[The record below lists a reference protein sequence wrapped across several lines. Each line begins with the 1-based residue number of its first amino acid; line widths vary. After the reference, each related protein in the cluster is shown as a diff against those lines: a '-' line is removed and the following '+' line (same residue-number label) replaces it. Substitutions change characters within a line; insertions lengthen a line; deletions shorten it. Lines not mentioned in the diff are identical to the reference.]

1 MNWFQVLQWESGPF
15 AELARD
21 AESKSR
27 ALQAAGED
35 LNAQLN
41 SVTGRGKAV
50 SAARQALKERISEIE
65 KQVNYLISVS
75 EIASAGVDG
84 IDDIRADIEDI
95 QQLLTSWP
103 IHVDTSGVVSFVGS
117 IIDSVQ
123 SFVTHPQEM
132 VKTIGDR
139 IGKVL
144 GKATALEIKLATMI
158 GALALGVFN
167 NRVNYS
173 ASGAS
178 KPTLPPAGASE
189 QEVASWWSQQS
200 EANKKWLIE
209 HYPEKIGNLNGVDGA
224 SRNKANRIVLDQ
236 KLTDL
241 PGEIARLDAEAAD
254 APSPFIRNA
263 LLQRKA
269 KLQHELDELEVIKK
283 TLDKTDKPHVRL
295 DDDGKAVTVEK
306 GDNIPRQLLGLD
318 TSGRNVK
325 AIVAQGDVDTA
336 DHVGVVVPGLHT
348 NVQNTLN
355 AYDSR
360 SANMLAQAKRQAKP
374 GETVA
379 MVEYLGYDAPQIE
392 IEAASTDYAKN
403 GAPGLAG
410 FLNGMDASRE
420 HGAGDAHMTLFG
432 HSYGSTTSG
441 MAATLV
447 NEGVV
452 DDIVLAGSPGAG
464 VEDTAEYHVPEGH
477 AWVSAAPYQ
486 YDMVQG
492 MGSMFGFGKNPDWAD
507 GFNRLSGDVGPG
519 PSGFSPFGQHMD
531 YFKDQTRAQY
541 EIAGVIAG
549 AGKK

>member
-27 ALQAAGED
+27 ALQAAGDD

-41 SVTGRGKAV
+41 SLTGRGKAV
-50 SAARQALKERISEIE
+50 TAARQALKERISEIE

-95 QQLLTSWP
+95 QQAVSSSP
-103 IHVDTSGVVSFVGS
+103 IHIDTSGVVSFIGS
-117 IIDSVQ
+117 LLDTAQ
-123 SFVTHPQEM
+123 SFVQHP
-132 VKTIGDR
+132 VKMLEIVADR
-139 IGKVL
+139 VKNVL
-144 GKATALEIKLATMI
+144 AKATALEIKLATMI
-158 GALALGVFN
+158 GALGLGVFN
-167 NRVNYS
+167 NHVNYS

-178 KPTLPPAGASE
+178 RPTLPPAGASE
-189 QEVASWWSQQS
+189 QQVASWWSQQS
-200 EANKKWLIE
+200 DANKKWLIE

-236 KLTDL
+236 KLADL

-269 KLQHELDELEVIKK
+269 KLEHELNELTVVQQ
-283 TLDKTDKPHVRL
+283 TLNKGADPDTGEGG
-295 DDDGKAVTVEK
+295 DGV
-306 GDNIPRQLLGLD
+306 PRQLLGLD

-348 NVQNTLN
+348 NVGKNLD
-355 AYDSR
+355 AYDNR
-360 SANMLAQAKRQAKP
+360 ATDLYKNAKLQTKR

-379 MVEYLGYDAPQIE
+379 MVEYLGYDAPQVE
-392 IEAASTDYAKN
+392 LEAITTKYAEE
-403 GAPGLAG
+403 GAVGLAG

-420 HGAGDAHMTLFG
+420 HGAGDTHITLFG

-447 NEGVV
+447 NDGVV

-464 VEDTAEYHVPEGH
+464 VQHVSEYHVPEGH
-477 AWVSAAPYQ
+477 AWVSAAPYA

-492 MGSMFGFGKNPDWAD
+492 LGTDFNFGKNPDTMG
-507 GFNRLSGDVGPG
+507 GFNRLSGNVGPAPDEYDPVG
-519 PSGFSPFGQHMD
+519 LHME
-531 YFKDQTRAQY
+531 YFTDKTQAQY
-541 EIAGVIAG
+541 EIAGVMAG

>member
-27 ALQAAGED
+27 ALQAAGDD

-41 SVTGRGKAV
+41 SLTGRGKAV
-50 SAARQALKERISEIE
+50 TAVQQVLKDRISEIE

-75 EIASAGVDG
+75 EIASEAVDG

-95 QQLLTSWP
+95 QQAISSSP
-103 IHVDTSGVVSFVGS
+103 IHIDTSGVVSFIGS
-117 IIDSVQ
+117 LLDTAQ
-123 SFVTHPQEM
+123 SFVQHP
-132 VKTIGDR
+132 VKMLEIVADR
-139 IGKVL
+139 VKNVL
-144 GKATALEIKLATMI
+144 AKATALEIKLATMI
-158 GALALGVFN
+158 GALGLGVFN
-167 NRVNYS
+167 NHVNYS

-236 KLTDL
+236 KLADL
-241 PGEIARLDAEAAD
+241 PGEIARLDAEAAN
-254 APSPFIRNA
+254 APSPAAREKI
-263 LLQRKA
+263 LERKA
-269 KLQHELDELEVIKK
+269 KLQHELDELTVVQQTLKK
-283 TLDKTDKPHVRL
+283 GTDPTTGKGG
-295 DDDGKAVTVEK
+295 DGV
-306 GDNIPRQLLGLD
+306 PRQLLGLD

-348 NVQNTLN
+348 NVGKNLD
-355 AYDSR
+355 AYDNR
-360 SANMLAQAKRQAKP
+360 ATDLYKNAKLQTKP

-379 MVEYLGYDAPQIE
+379 MVEYLGYDAPQVE
-392 IEAASTDYAKN
+392 PEAITTKYAEE
-403 GAPGLAG
+403 GAVGLAG

-420 HGAGDAHMTLFG
+420 HGAGDTHITLFG

-464 VEDTAEYHVPEGH
+464 VQHVSEYHVPEGH
-477 AWVSAAPYQ
+477 AWVSAAPYP
-486 YDMVQG
+486 YDVVQG
-492 MGSMFGFGKNPDWAD
+492 LGTDFNFGKNPDTMG
-507 GFNRLSGDVGPG
+507 GFNRLSGDVGPAPAKYDPVG
-519 PSGFSPFGQHMD
+519 LHME
-531 YFKDQTRAQY
+531 YFTDKTQAQY
-541 EIAGVIAG
+541 EIAGVMAG

>member
-41 SVTGRGKAV
+41 SLTGRGKAV
-50 SAARQALKERISEIE
+50 TAARQALKERISEIE

-139 IGKVL
+139 IGKVI
-144 GKATALEIKLATMI
+144 GKATALELKLGLMI
-158 GALALGVFN
+158 GTLALGVFN
-167 NRVNYS
+167 NHVNYS

-283 TLDKTDKPHVRL
+283 TLDKTL
-295 DDDGKAVTVEK
+295 DDPKTGKK
-306 GDNIPRQLLGLD
+306 GDGVPRQLLGLD

-348 NVQNTLN
+348 NVEKTLN
-355 AYDSR
+355 DYDDRAYYMKK
-360 SANMLAQAKRQAKP
+360 AAENQAKN
-374 GETVA
+374 GESVA

-420 HGAGDAHMTLFG
+420 HGAGDTHITLFG

-507 GFNRLSGDVGPG
+507 GFNRLSGDVGPA

-531 YFKDQTRAQY
+531 YFKDQTQAQY

-549 AGKK
+549 VGKK

>member
-27 ALQAAGED
+27 ALQAVGDD

-41 SVTGRGKAV
+41 SITGRGKAV
-50 SAARQALKERISEIE
+50 TAARQALKERISEIE

-95 QQLLTSWP
+95 QQAVSSSP
-103 IHVDTSGVVSFVGS
+103 IHIDTSGVVSFFGS
-117 IIDSVQ
+117 LLDSAQ
-123 SFVTHPQEM
+123 SFVQHP
-132 VKTIGDR
+132 VKMLEIVADR
-139 IGKVL
+139 VKNVL
-144 GKATALEIKLATMI
+144 AKATALEIKLATMI
-158 GALALGVFN
+158 GALGLGVFN
-167 NRVNYS
+167 NHVNYS

-178 KPTLPPAGASE
+178 RPTLPPAGASE
-189 QEVASWWSQQS
+189 QQVASWWSQQS
-200 EANKKWLIE
+200 DANKKWLIE

-236 KLTDL
+236 KLADL
-241 PGEIARLDAEAAD
+241 PGEIARLDAEAAN
-254 APSPFIRNA
+254 APSPAAREKI
-263 LLQRKA
+263 LERKA
-269 KLQHELDELEVIKK
+269 KLQHELDELTVVQQ
-283 TLDKTDKPHVRL
+283 TLNKGADPDTGKGG
-295 DDDGKAVTVEK
+295 DGV
-306 GDNIPRQLLGLD
+306 PRQLLGLD

-348 NVQNTLN
+348 NVGKNLD
-355 AYDSR
+355 AYDNR
-360 SANMLAQAKRQAKP
+360 ATDLYKNAKLQTKP

-379 MVEYLGYDAPQIE
+379 MVEYLGYDAPQVE
-392 IEAASTDYAKN
+392 IEAAITTYAEE
-403 GAPGLAG
+403 GARGLSG

-420 HGAGDAHMTLFG
+420 HGAGDTHITLFG

-441 MAATLV
+441 IAATLV
-447 NEGVV
+447 NDGVV

-464 VEDTAEYHVPEGH
+464 VQHVSEYHVPEGH
-477 AWVSAAPYQ
+477 AWVSAAPYA
-486 YDMVQG
+486 YDVVQG
-492 MGSMFGFGKNPDWAD
+492 LGTDFNFGKNPDTMG
-507 GFNRLSGDVGPG
+507 GFNRLSGDVGPVPAKYDPVG
-519 PSGFSPFGQHMD
+519 LHME
-531 YFKDQTRAQY
+531 YFTDKTQAQY

>member
-41 SVTGRGKAV
+41 SLTGRGKAV
-50 SAARQALKERISEIE
+50 TAARQALKERISEIE

-158 GALALGVFN
+158 GALGLGVFN
-167 NRVNYS
+167 NHVNYS

-241 PGEIARLDAEAAD
+241 PGEIARLDAAAAD

-269 KLQHELDELEVIKK
+269 KLQHELNELEVVKT
-283 TLDKTDKPHVRL
+283 TLDKTL
-295 DDDGKAVTVEK
+295 DDPQTGKK
-306 GDNIPRQLLGLD
+306 GDGVPRQLLGLD

-348 NVQNTLN
+348 NVEKTLN
-355 AYDSR
+355 DYDDR
-360 SANMLAQAKRQAKP
+360 AGLLRNNALRQVKP

-441 MAATLV
+441 MAAALV

-507 GFNRLSGDVGPG
+507 GFNRLSGDVGPA

-531 YFKDQTRAQY
+531 YFKDQTQAQY

>member
-27 ALQAAGED
+27 ALQAVGDD

-41 SVTGRGKAV
+41 SLTGRGKAV
-50 SAARQALKERISEIE
+50 TAARQALKERISEIE

-158 GALALGVFN
+158 GALGLGVFN
-167 NRVNYS
+167 NHLNYS

-241 PGEIARLDAEAAD
+241 PGEIARLDAAAAD

-269 KLQHELDELEVIKK
+269 KLQHELNELEVVKT
-283 TLDKTDKPHVRL
+283 TLDKTL
-295 DDDGKAVTVEK
+295 DDPQTGKK
-306 GDNIPRQLLGLD
+306 GDGVPRQLLGLD

-348 NVQNTLN
+348 NVEKTLN
-355 AYDSR
+355 DYDDR
-360 SANMLAQAKRQAKP
+360 AGLLRNNALRQVKP

-441 MAATLV
+441 MAAALV

-507 GFNRLSGDVGPG
+507 GFNRLSGDVGPA

-531 YFKDQTRAQY
+531 YFKDQTQAQY

>member
-27 ALQAAGED
+27 ALQAVGDD

-41 SVTGRGKAV
+41 SLTGTGKTVTAV
-50 SAARQALKERISEIE
+50 QQALKDRISEIE

-95 QQLLTSWP
+95 QQELTSSP
-103 IHVDTSGVVSFVGS
+103 IHIDTSGVVSFVGS
-117 IIDSVQ
+117 LVDSAQ
-123 SFVTHPQEM
+123 SLVTHPLEM
-132 VKTIGDR
+132 VSIIADR
-139 IGKVL
+139 VSSVL
-144 GKATALEIKLATMI
+144 AKATALEIKLATMI
-158 GALALGVFN
+158 GTLGLGVFN
-167 NRVNYS
+167 NHVNYS

-178 KPTLPPAGASE
+178 KPTLPPAFASE

-209 HYPEKIGNLNGVDGA
+209 NYPEKIGNLNGVDGT
-224 SRNKANRIVLDQ
+224 SRDKANRIVLNQ

-241 PGEIARLDAEAAD
+241 PGEIERLDAEAAD
-254 APSPFIRNA
+254 APSPFMRNA
-263 LLQRKA
+263 ILEKKA
-269 KLQHELDELEVIKK
+269 KLQHELDELKVVQQ
-283 TLDKTDKPHVRL
+283 TLNKGADPTTGKGG
-295 DDDGKAVTVEK
+295 DGV
-306 GDNIPRQLLGLD
+306 PRQLLGLD
-318 TSGRNVK
+318 SSGRNLK
-325 AIVAQGDVDTA
+325 AIVAQGNVDTA
-336 DHVGVVVPGLHT
+336 DHVGVVVPGLNT
-348 NVQNTLN
+348 NVENTLDD
-355 AYDSR
+355 YDNRASAMMR
-360 SANMLAQAKRQAKP
+360 SARNQVKT

-379 MVEYLGYDAPQIE
+379 MVEYLGYDAPQNKLE
-392 IEAASTDYAKN
+392 VLGTGYAED
-403 GAPGLAG
+403 GAVGLAG
-410 FLNGMDASRE
+410 FLNGVDASRE
-420 HGAGDAHMTLFG
+420 HGAGDAHITLFG

-464 VEDTAEYHVPEGH
+464 VQNVSEYHVPQGH
-477 AWVSAAPYQ
+477 AWVSAAPYA
-486 YDMVQG
+486 YDVVQG
-492 MGSMFGFGKNPDWAD
+492 LGTDFNFGKNPDTMG
-507 GFNRLSGDVGPG
+507 GFNRLSGDVGPA
-519 PSGFSPFGQHMD
+519 PDEYDPFGLHME
-531 YFKDQTRAQY
+531 YFKEKTQAQY

>member
-1 MNWFQVLQWESGPF
+1 MNWFQVLQWESAPL

-27 ALQAAGED
+27 ELQAAGEE

-41 SVTGRGKAV
+41 SLTGSGKTVTAV
-50 SAARQALKERISEIE
+50 QQAISKRISEID
-65 KQVNYLISVS
+65 KQVNYLISVG

-117 IIDSVQ
+117 IVDSVQ
-123 SFVTHPQEM
+123 SLVTHPQEM

-144 GKATALEIKLATMI
+144 GKATALEVKLVAMM
-158 GALALGVFN
+158 AALGLGIFD

-178 KPTLPPAGASE
+178 KPSLPPAVASE

-200 EANKKWLIE
+200 DANKKWLIE
-209 HYPEKIGNLNGVDGA
+209 NYPEKIGNLNGVDA
-224 SRNKANRIVLDQ
+224 TSRDKANRIVLDQ
-236 KLTDL
+236 KLNDL
-241 PGEIARLDAEAAD
+241 PGQIDKLDEEAAN
-254 APSPFIRNA
+254 APLPFIRNA
-263 LLQRKA
+263 ILGKKA
-269 KLQHELDELEVIKK
+269 KLQHELDELKVVNETLKRGPDPK
-283 TLDKTDKPHVRL
+283 TGAQG
-295 DDDGKAVTVEK
+295 DG
-306 GDNIPRQLLGLD
+306 IPRQLLGLD
-318 TSGRNVK
+318 SSGRNLK
-325 AIVAQGDVDTA
+325 AIVAQGNVDTA
-336 DHVGVVVPGLHT
+336 DHVGVIVPGLHT
-348 NVQNTLN
+348 NVQNTLGD
-355 AYDSR
+355 YDDR
-360 SANMLAQAKRQAKP
+360 SASMLDKAKRQVKP

-392 IEAASTDYAKN
+392 IEAASTDYAKK

-410 FLNGMDASRE
+410 FLNGVDASRE
-420 HGAGDAHMTLFG
+420 HGAGDAHITLFG

-507 GFNRLSGDVGPG
+507 GFNRLSGDVGPA

>member
-27 ALQAAGED
+27 ALQVAGED

-41 SVTGRGKAV
+41 SLTGRGKAV
-50 SAARQALKERISEIE
+50 TAARQALKERISEIE

-139 IGKVL
+139 IGKVI
-144 GKATALEIKLATMI
+144 GKATALELKLGLMI
-158 GALALGVFN
+158 GALGLGVFN
-167 NRVNYS
+167 NHVNYS

-200 EANKKWLIE
+200 DANKKWLIE

-269 KLQHELDELEVIKK
+269 KLQHELKELEVVKT
-283 TLDKTDKPHVRL
+283 TLDKTL
-295 DDDGKAVTVEK
+295 DDPKTGKK
-306 GDNIPRQLLGLD
+306 GDGVPRQLLGLD

-348 NVQNTLN
+348 NVEKTLN
-355 AYDSR
+355 DYDDRAYYMKK
-360 SANMLAQAKRQAKP
+360 AAENQAKN
-374 GETVA
+374 GESVA

-420 HGAGDAHMTLFG
+420 HGAGDTHITLFG

-549 AGKK
+549 VGKK

>member
-27 ALQAAGED
+27 ALQAVGDD

-41 SVTGRGKAV
+41 SLTGRGKAV
-50 SAARQALKERISEIE
+50 TAARQALKERISEIE

-75 EIASAGVDG
+75 EIASEAVDG

-95 QQLLTSWP
+95 QQAVSSSP
-103 IHVDTSGVVSFVGS
+103 IHIDTSGVVSFLGS
-117 IIDSVQ
+117 LLDTAQ
-123 SFVTHPQEM
+123 SFAQHP
-132 VKTIGDR
+132 VKMLEIVADR
-139 IGKVL
+139 VKNVL
-144 GKATALEIKLATMI
+144 AKATALEIKLATMI
-158 GALALGVFN
+158 GALGLGVFN
-167 NRVNYS
+167 NHVNYS

-236 KLTDL
+236 KLADL
-241 PGEIARLDAEAAD
+241 PGEIARLDAEAAN
-254 APSPFIRNA
+254 APSPAAREKI
-263 LLQRKA
+263 LERKA
-269 KLQHELDELEVIKK
+269 KLQHELDELTVVQQTLKK
-283 TLDKTDKPHVRL
+283 GADPDTGKGG
-295 DDDGKAVTVEK
+295 DGV
-306 GDNIPRQLLGLD
+306 PRQLLGLD

-336 DHVGVVVPGLHT
+336 DHVGVVVPGLNT
-348 NVQNTLN
+348 NVKNTLDD
-355 AYDSR
+355 YDNRASAMMR
-360 SANMLAQAKRQAKP
+360 SAINQVKT

-379 MVEYLGYDAPQIE
+379 MVEYLGYDAPQNKLE
-392 IEAASTDYAKN
+392 VLGTGYAEE
-403 GAPGLAG
+403 GAVGLAG

-464 VEDTAEYHVPEGH
+464 VQHVSEYHVPEGH
-477 AWVSAAPYQ
+477 AWVSAAPYP
-486 YDMVQG
+486 YDVVQG
-492 MGSMFGFGKNPDWAD
+492 LGTDFNFGKNPDTMG
-507 GFNRLSGDVGPG
+507 GFNRLSGDVGPAPANYDPVG
-519 PSGFSPFGQHMD
+519 LHME
-531 YFKDQTRAQY
+531 YFTEKTQAQY

>member
-27 ALQAAGED
+27 ALQAAGDD

-41 SVTGRGKAV
+41 SLTGRGKAV
-50 SAARQALKERISEIE
+50 TAARQALKERISEIE

-95 QQLLTSWP
+95 QQAVSSSP
-103 IHVDTSGVVSFVGS
+103 IHIDTSGVVSFIGS
-117 IIDSVQ
+117 LLDTAQ
-123 SFVTHPQEM
+123 SFVQHP
-132 VKTIGDR
+132 VKMLEIVADR
-139 IGKVL
+139 VKNVL
-144 GKATALEIKLATMI
+144 AKATALEIKLATMI
-158 GALALGVFN
+158 GALGLGVFN
-167 NRVNYS
+167 NHVNYS

-178 KPTLPPAGASE
+178 RPTLPPAGASE
-189 QEVASWWSQQS
+189 QQVASWWSQQS
-200 EANKKWLIE
+200 DANKKWLIE

-236 KLTDL
+236 KLADL

-263 LLQRKA
+263 LLLRKA
-269 KLQHELDELEVIKK
+269 KLEHELNELTVVQQ
-283 TLDKTDKPHVRL
+283 TLNKGADPDTGEGG
-295 DDDGKAVTVEK
+295 DGV
-306 GDNIPRQLLGLD
+306 PRQLLGLD

-348 NVQNTLN
+348 NVGKNLD
-355 AYDSR
+355 AYDNR
-360 SANMLAQAKRQAKP
+360 ATDLYKNAKLQTKP

-379 MVEYLGYDAPQIE
+379 MVEYLGYDAPQVE
-392 IEAASTDYAKN
+392 LEAITTKYAEE
-403 GAPGLAG
+403 GAVGLAG

-420 HGAGDAHMTLFG
+420 HGAGDTHITLFG

-447 NEGVV
+447 NDGVV

-464 VEDTAEYHVPEGH
+464 VQHVSEYHVPEGH
-477 AWVSAAPYQ
+477 AWVSAAPYA

-492 MGSMFGFGKNPDWAD
+492 LGTDFNFGKNPDTMG
-507 GFNRLSGDVGPG
+507 GFNRLSGNVGPAPDEYDPVG
-519 PSGFSPFGQHMD
+519 LHME
-531 YFKDQTRAQY
+531 YFTDKTQAQY
-541 EIAGVIAG
+541 EIAGVMAG

>member
-21 AESKSR
+21 AESKSC
-27 ALQAAGED
+27 ALQAAGDD

-41 SVTGRGKAV
+41 SLTGRGKAV
-50 SAARQALKERISEIE
+50 TAARQALKERISEIE

-95 QQLLTSWP
+95 QQAVSSSP
-103 IHVDTSGVVSFVGS
+103 IHIDTSGVVSFIGS
-117 IIDSVQ
+117 LLDTAQ
-123 SFVTHPQEM
+123 SFVQHP
-132 VKTIGDR
+132 VKMLEIVADR
-139 IGKVL
+139 VKNVL
-144 GKATALEIKLATMI
+144 AKATALEIKLATMI
-158 GALALGVFN
+158 GALGLGVFN
-167 NRVNYS
+167 NHVNYS

-178 KPTLPPAGASE
+178 RPTLPPAGASE
-189 QEVASWWSQQS
+189 QQVASWWSQQS
-200 EANKKWLIE
+200 DANKKWLIE

-236 KLTDL
+236 KLADL

-269 KLQHELDELEVIKK
+269 KLEHELNELTVVQQ
-283 TLDKTDKPHVRL
+283 TLNKGADPDTGEGG
-295 DDDGKAVTVEK
+295 DGV
-306 GDNIPRQLLGLD
+306 PRQLLGLD

-348 NVQNTLN
+348 NVGKNLD
-355 AYDSR
+355 AYDNR
-360 SANMLAQAKRQAKP
+360 ATDLYKNAKLQTKP

-392 IEAASTDYAKN
+392 LEAITTKYAEE
-403 GAPGLAG
+403 GAVGLAG

-420 HGAGDAHMTLFG
+420 HGAGDTHITLFG

-447 NEGVV
+447 NDGVV

-464 VEDTAEYHVPEGH
+464 VQHVSEYHVPEGH
-477 AWVSAAPYQ
+477 AWVSAAPYA

-492 MGSMFGFGKNPDWAD
+492 LGTDFNFGKNPDTMG
-507 GFNRLSGDVGPG
+507 GFNRLSGNVGPAPDEYDPVG
-519 PSGFSPFGQHMD
+519 LHME
-531 YFKDQTRAQY
+531 YFTDKTQAQY
-541 EIAGVIAG
+541 EIAGVMAG

>member
-27 ALQAAGED
+27 ALQAVGDD

-50 SAARQALKERISEIE
+50 TAARQALKERISEIE

-95 QQLLTSWP
+95 QQAVSSSP
-103 IHVDTSGVVSFVGS
+103 IHIDTSGVVSFIGS
-117 IIDSVQ
+117 LLDTAQ
-123 SFVTHPQEM
+123 SFVQHP
-132 VKTIGDR
+132 VKMLEIVADR
-139 IGKVL
+139 VKNVL
-144 GKATALEIKLATMI
+144 AKATALEIKLATMI
-158 GALALGVFN
+158 GTLGLGVFN
-167 NRVNYS
+167 NHVNYS

-178 KPTLPPAGASE
+178 RPTLPPAGASE
-189 QEVASWWSQQS
+189 QEVASWWSHQS

-236 KLTDL
+236 KLADL

-254 APSPFIRNA
+254 ASSPAAREKI
-263 LLQRKA
+263 LERKA
-269 KLQHELDELEVIKK
+269 KLQHELDELTVVQQ
-283 TLDKTDKPHVRL
+283 TLNKGADPDTGEGG
-295 DDDGKAVTVEK
+295 DGV
-306 GDNIPRQLLGLD
+306 PRQLLGLD

-348 NVQNTLN
+348 NVGKNLD
-355 AYDSR
+355 AYDNR
-360 SANMLAQAKRQAKP
+360 ATDLYKNAKLQTKP

-379 MVEYLGYDAPQIE
+379 MVEYLGYDAPQVE
-392 IEAASTDYAKN
+392 IEAAITTYAEE
-403 GAPGLAG
+403 GARGLSG

-420 HGAGDAHMTLFG
+420 HGAGDTHITLFG

-441 MAATLV
+441 IAATLV
-447 NEGVV
+447 NDGVV

-464 VEDTAEYHVPEGH
+464 VQHVSEYHVPEGH
-477 AWVSAAPYQ
+477 AWVSAAPYA
-486 YDMVQG
+486 YDVVQG
-492 MGSMFGFGKNPDWAD
+492 LGTDFNFGKNPDTMG
-507 GFNRLSGDVGPG
+507 GFNRLSGDVGPVPAKYDPVG
-519 PSGFSPFGQHMD
+519 LHME
-531 YFKDQTRAQY
+531 YFTDKTQAQY
-541 EIAGVIAG
+541 EIAGVMAG

>member
-27 ALQAAGED
+27 ALQVVGDD

-41 SVTGRGKAV
+41 SLTGRGKAV
-50 SAARQALKERISEIE
+50 TAARQALKERISEIE

-75 EIASAGVDG
+75 EIASEAVDG

-95 QQLLTSWP
+95 QQAVSSSP
-103 IHVDTSGVVSFVGS
+103 IHIDTSGVVSFIGS
-117 IIDSVQ
+117 LLDTAQ
-123 SFVTHPQEM
+123 SFVQHP
-132 VKTIGDR
+132 VKMLEIVADR
-139 IGKVL
+139 VKNVL
-144 GKATALEIKLATMI
+144 AKATALEIKLATMI
-158 GALALGVFN
+158 GALGLGVFN
-167 NRVNYS
+167 NHVNYS

-178 KPTLPPAGASE
+178 RPTLPPAGASE
-189 QEVASWWSQQS
+189 QQVASWWSQQS
-200 EANKKWLIE
+200 DANKKWLIE

-236 KLTDL
+236 KLADL

-254 APSPFIRNA
+254 ASSPFIRNA
-263 LLQRKA
+263 ILEKKA
-269 KLQHELDELEVIKK
+269 KLEHELDELTVVKT
-283 TLDKTDKPHVRL
+283 TLDKTL
-295 DDDGKAVTVEK
+295 DDPQTGKK
-306 GDNIPRQLLGLD
+306 GDGVPRQLLGLD

-348 NVQNTLN
+348 NVEKTLDD
-355 AYDSR
+355 YDDR
-360 SANMLAQAKRQAKP
+360 ARLMRNKALRQVKP

-379 MVEYLGYDAPQIE
+379 MVEYLGYDAPQVE
-392 IEAASTDYAKN
+392 IEAAITTYAEE
-403 GAPGLAG
+403 GARGLSG

-464 VEDTAEYHVPEGH
+464 VQHVSEYHVPEGH
-477 AWVSAAPYQ
+477 AWVSAAPYA

-492 MGSMFGFGKNPDWAD
+492 LGTDFNFGKNPDTMG
-507 GFNRLSGDVGPG
+507 GFNRLSGDVGPA

-531 YFKDQTRAQY
+531 YFKDQTQAQY

>member
-27 ALQAAGED
+27 ALQAAGDD

-41 SVTGRGKAV
+41 SLTGRGKAV
-50 SAARQALKERISEIE
+50 TAVRQALKERISEIE

-75 EIASAGVDG
+75 EIASEAVDG

-95 QQLLTSWP
+95 QQAVSSSP
-103 IHVDTSGVVSFVGS
+103 IHIDTSGVVSFFGS
-117 IIDSVQ
+117 LLDSAQ
-123 SFVTHPQEM
+123 SFVQHP
-132 VKTIGDR
+132 VKMLEIVADR
-139 IGKVL
+139 VKNVL
-144 GKATALEIKLATMI
+144 AKATALEIKLATMI
-158 GALALGVFN
+158 GALGLGVFN
-167 NRVNYS
+167 NHVNYS

-178 KPTLPPAGASE
+178 RPTLPPAGASE
-189 QEVASWWSQQS
+189 QQVASWWSQQS
-200 EANKKWLIE
+200 DANKQWLIE

-236 KLTDL
+236 KLADL
-241 PGEIARLDAEAAD
+241 PGEIARLDAEAAN
-254 APSPFIRNA
+254 APSPAAREKI
-263 LLQRKA
+263 LERKA
-269 KLQHELDELEVIKK
+269 KLQHELDELTVVQQTLKK
-283 TLDKTDKPHVRL
+283 GADPTTGKGG
-295 DDDGKAVTVEK
+295 DGV
-306 GDNIPRQLLGLD
+306 PRQLLGLD

-325 AIVAQGDVDTA
+325 AIVAQGDVDKA

-348 NVQNTLN
+348 NVGKNLD
-355 AYDSR
+355 AYDNR
-360 SANMLAQAKRQAKP
+360 ATDLYKNAKLQTKP

-379 MVEYLGYDAPQIE
+379 MVEYLGYDAPQVE
-392 IEAASTDYAKN
+392 LEAMTTKYAEE
-403 GAPGLAG
+403 GAVGLAG

-420 HGAGDAHMTLFG
+420 HGAGDTHITLFG

-441 MAATLV
+441 IAATLV

-464 VEDTAEYHVPEGH
+464 VQHVSEYHVPEGH
-477 AWVSAAPYQ
+477 AWVSAAPYA

-492 MGSMFGFGKNPDWAD
+492 LGTDFNFGKNPDTMG
-507 GFNRLSGDVGPG
+507 GFNRLSGDVGPAPAKYDPVG
-519 PSGFSPFGQHMD
+519 LHME
-531 YFKDQTRAQY
+531 YFTDKTQAQY
-541 EIAGVIAG
+541 EIAGVMAG

>member
-27 ALQAAGED
+27 ALQAAGDD

-41 SVTGRGKAV
+41 SLTGRGKAV
-50 SAARQALKERISEIE
+50 TAVQQVLKDRISEIE

-75 EIASAGVDG
+75 EIASEAVDG

-95 QQLLTSWP
+95 QQAVSSSP
-103 IHVDTSGVVSFVGS
+103 IHIDTSGVVSFLGS
-117 IIDSVQ
+117 LLDTAQ
-123 SFVTHPQEM
+123 SFAQHP
-132 VKTIGDR
+132 VKMLEIVADR
-139 IGKVL
+139 VKNVL
-144 GKATALEIKLATMI
+144 AKATALEIKLATMI
-158 GALALGVFN
+158 GALGLGVFN
-167 NRVNYS
+167 NHVNYS

-200 EANKKWLIE
+200 DANKKWLIE

-236 KLTDL
+236 KLADL
-241 PGEIARLDAEAAD
+241 PGEIARLDAEAAN
-254 APSPFIRNA
+254 APSPAAREKI
-263 LLQRKA
+263 LERKA
-269 KLQHELDELEVIKK
+269 KLQHELDELTVVQQTLKK
-283 TLDKTDKPHVRL
+283 GTDPTTGKGG
-295 DDDGKAVTVEK
+295 DGV
-306 GDNIPRQLLGLD
+306 PRQLLGLD

-348 NVQNTLN
+348 NVEKTLDD
-355 AYDSR
+355 YDDR
-360 SANMLAQAKRQAKP
+360 ARLMRNKALRQVKP

-379 MVEYLGYDAPQIE
+379 MVEYLGYDAPQVE
-392 IEAASTDYAKN
+392 PEAITTKYAEE
-403 GAPGLAG
+403 GAVGLAG

-420 HGAGDAHMTLFG
+420 HGAGDTHITLFG

-464 VEDTAEYHVPEGH
+464 VQHVSEYHVPEGH
-477 AWVSAAPYQ
+477 AWVSAAPYA
-486 YDMVQG
+486 YDVVQG
-492 MGSMFGFGKNPDWAD
+492 LGTDFNFGKNPDTMG
-507 GFNRLSGDVGPG
+507 GFNRLSGDVGPAPAKYDPVG
-519 PSGFSPFGQHMD
+519 LHME
-531 YFKDQTRAQY
+531 YFTDETQAQY
-541 EIAGVIAG
+541 EIAGVMAG

>member
-27 ALQAAGED
+27 ALQAVGDD

-50 SAARQALKERISEIE
+50 TAARQALKERISEIE

-95 QQLLTSWP
+95 QQAVSSSP
-103 IHVDTSGVVSFVGS
+103 IHIDTSGVVSFIGS
-117 IIDSVQ
+117 LLDTAQ
-123 SFVTHPQEM
+123 SFVQHP
-132 VKTIGDR
+132 VKMLEIVADR
-139 IGKVL
+139 VKNVL
-144 GKATALEIKLATMI
+144 AKATALEIKLATMI
-158 GALALGVFN
+158 GTLGLGVFN
-167 NRVNYS
+167 NHVNYS

-178 KPTLPPAGASE
+178 RPTLPPAGASE
-189 QEVASWWSQQS
+189 QEVASWWSHQS

-236 KLTDL
+236 KLADL

-254 APSPFIRNA
+254 ASSPFIRNA
-263 LLQRKA
+263 ILEKKA
-269 KLQHELDELEVIKK
+269 KLQHELDELTVVQQ
-283 TLDKTDKPHVRL
+283 TLNKGADPDTGEGG
-295 DDDGKAVTVEK
+295 DGV
-306 GDNIPRQLLGLD
+306 PRQLLGLD

-348 NVQNTLN
+348 NVGKNLD
-355 AYDSR
+355 AYDNR
-360 SANMLAQAKRQAKP
+360 ATDLYKNAKLQTKP

-379 MVEYLGYDAPQIE
+379 MVEYLGYDAPQVE
-392 IEAASTDYAKN
+392 IEAAITTYAEE
-403 GAPGLAG
+403 GARGLSG

-420 HGAGDAHMTLFG
+420 HGAGDTHITLFG

-441 MAATLV
+441 IAATLV
-447 NEGVV
+447 NDGVV

-464 VEDTAEYHVPEGH
+464 VQHVSEYHVPEGH
-477 AWVSAAPYQ
+477 AWVSAAPYA
-486 YDMVQG
+486 YDVVQG
-492 MGSMFGFGKNPDWAD
+492 LGTDFNFGKNPDTMG
-507 GFNRLSGDVGPG
+507 GFNRLSGDVGPVPAKYDPVG
-519 PSGFSPFGQHMD
+519 LHME
-531 YFKDQTRAQY
+531 YFTDKTQAQY
-541 EIAGVIAG
+541 EIAGVMAG

>member
-27 ALQAAGED
+27 ALQAAGDD

-41 SVTGRGKAV
+41 SLTGRGKAV
-50 SAARQALKERISEIE
+50 TAARQALKERISEIE

-95 QQLLTSWP
+95 QQAVSSSP
-103 IHVDTSGVVSFVGS
+103 IHIDTSGVVSFIGS
-117 IIDSVQ
+117 LLDTAQ
-123 SFVTHPQEM
+123 SFVQHP
-132 VKTIGDR
+132 VKMLEIVADR
-139 IGKVL
+139 VKNVL
-144 GKATALEIKLATMI
+144 AKATALEIKLATMI
-158 GALALGVFN
+158 GALGLGVFN
-167 NRVNYS
+167 NHVNYS

-178 KPTLPPAGASE
+178 RPTLPPAGASE
-189 QEVASWWSQQS
+189 QQVASWWSQQS
-200 EANKKWLIE
+200 DANKKWLIE

-236 KLTDL
+236 KLADL

-263 LLQRKA
+263 LLLRKA
-269 KLQHELDELEVIKK
+269 KLAHELNELTVVQQ
-283 TLDKTDKPHVRL
+283 TLNKGADPDTGEGG
-295 DDDGKAVTVEK
+295 DGV
-306 GDNIPRQLLGLD
+306 PRQLLGLD

-348 NVQNTLN
+348 NVGKNLD
-355 AYDSR
+355 AYDNR
-360 SANMLAQAKRQAKP
+360 ATDLYKNAKLQTKP

-379 MVEYLGYDAPQIE
+379 MVEYLGYDAPQVE
-392 IEAASTDYAKN
+392 LEAITTKYAEE
-403 GAPGLAG
+403 GAVGLAG

-420 HGAGDAHMTLFG
+420 HGAGDTHITLFG

-447 NEGVV
+447 NDGVV

-464 VEDTAEYHVPEGH
+464 VQHVSEYHVPEGH
-477 AWVSAAPYQ
+477 AWVSAAPYA

-492 MGSMFGFGKNPDWAD
+492 LGTDFNFGKNPDTMG
-507 GFNRLSGDVGPG
+507 GFNRLSGNVGPAPDEYDPVG
-519 PSGFSPFGQHMD
+519 LHME
-531 YFKDQTRAQY
+531 YFTDKTQAQY
-541 EIAGVIAG
+541 EIAGVMAG